1 MLHQRHLRYFVK
13 IVEAGSFSR
22 AATLIHVAQP
32 ALSQQIADLEQALGT
47 SLLHRSA
54 RGVRPTA
61 AGELLYKEA
70 SAILRQIDR
79 LPDLVRA
86 VSEDI
91 QGAVRLGMSST
102 LAADLGGT
110 LMEACRA
117 RLPKV
122 KLQLS
127 TAGSLQLHQRVH
139 DETLDLAL
147 VFEDQPVVGL
157 RRTPLF
163 QRRLMLVGRKTEAA
177 HRTVARVEDL
187 ASIPLVLPILPN
199 VTRAILDRL
208 FLQYRLAP
216 TIVLEAE
223 VFNDIIA
230 AVLAGVG
237 QTVLPQF
244 DLSPAPHAAL
254 AAVPI
259 EPPVH
264 LVAAIVAPGGRPLL
278 PAGEAVRD
286 LLTSFVRKHLQ
297 DHPHLGTVIA
307 AQGSDAR

>member
-1 MLHQRHLRYFVK
+1 MLHQRHLRYFVR

-32 ALSQQIADLEQALGT
+32 ALSQQIADLEQALGVT
-47 SLLHRSA
+47 LLHRSA

-79 LPDLVRA
+79 LPDLVR
-86 VSEDI
+86 SIGEDI

-102 LAADLGGT
+102 LAADLGGA
-110 LMEACRA
+110 LMEACRT

-122 KLQLS
+122 MLQLS
-127 TAGSLQLHQRVH
+127 TGGSLQLHQRIH

-147 VFEDQPVVGL
+147 AFEDQPLVGL

-163 QRRLMLVGRKTEAA
+163 QRRLMLVRRKAEGTDA
-177 HRTVARVEDL
+177 TSVSVADL
-187 ASIPLVLPILPN
+187 AALPLVLPIQPN
-199 VTRAILDRL
+199 VTRTLLDRL
-208 FLQYRLAP
+208 FAQHKLAP
-216 TIVLEAE
+216 AIVLEAE
-223 VFNDIIA
+223 VFNDIVS
-230 AVLAGVG
+230 AVMAGVG
-237 QTVLPQF
+237 QAVLPQF
-244 DLSPAPHAAL
+244 DLSAAAHAGL
-254 AAVPI
+254 AAIPI

-264 LVAAIVAPGGRPLL
+264 LVAAIVASDSRPLA

-286 LLTSFVRKHLQ
+286 LLTSFVHKHLQ
-297 DHPHLGTVIA
+297 DHPHIGTIIA
-307 AQGSDAR
+307 AG